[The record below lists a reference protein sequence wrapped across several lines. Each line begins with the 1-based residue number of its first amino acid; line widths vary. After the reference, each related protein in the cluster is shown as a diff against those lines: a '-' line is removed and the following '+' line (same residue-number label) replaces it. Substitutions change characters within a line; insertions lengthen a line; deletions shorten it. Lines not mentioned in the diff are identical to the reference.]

1 MTKEMIEQMEHNIAR
16 NYFKCEL
23 KNVVDKSFEKYYNDN
38 VNNLTTKQKI
48 TLRNTINDLKEVID
62 KL

>member
-1 MTKEMIEQMEHNIAR
+1 MTEEMIEQIEHNITR

-23 KNVVDKSFEKYYNDN
+23 KNVVDKSFEKYYNNN
-38 VNNLTTKQKI
+38 VSNLTTKQKI